1 MEYENIIN
9 DIEENFNDYDTLV
22 IGKII
27 IEKAMNRLEN
37 DINNKEIRKEYI
49 KLKNIVKQLQEI
61 IENYV

>member
-9 DIEENFNDYDTLV
+9 DIEENFNDYDILV
-22 IGKII
+22 VGKII

>member
-9 DIEENFNDYDTLV
+9 DIEENFNDYDILV
-22 IGKII
+22 VGKII

-37 DINNKEIRKEYI
+37 DINNKEIKKEYI

-61 IENYV
+61 IENYI

>member
-9 DIEENFNDYDTLV
+9 DIEENFNDYDILV
-22 IGKII
+22 VGKII
-27 IEKAMNRLEN
+27 IEKAMSRLEN

>member
-37 DINNKEIRKEYI
+37 DINNKEIKEEYI